1 MFRST
6 LQQTQKQPCNSISV
20 DMRVEW
26 SSAFDFLAS
35 DFFIHVKKKSPQ
47 KKLPDPYFSRI
58 RENEQHRVV
67 MSLDLES
74 HKCKRVQLIS
84 LRTI

>member
-1 MFRST
+1 MYS
-6 LQQTQKQPCNSISV
+6 
-20 DMRVEW
+20 
-26 SSAFDFLAS
+26 
-35 DFFIHVKKKSPQ
+35 
-47 KKLPDPYFSRI
+47 PDPYFSRI

-84 LRTI
+84 FEPFNIVKN